1 MYDIQLF
8 GRLEVRTRGVRLSGR
23 DFGGTK
29 PRHIL
34 ALLALRGPLGKGEL
48 TELLW
53 DGRPPANHKA
63 TVESY
68 VSVLRHR
75 LDPDGKAR
83 DSAISTRS
91 GGGYALVADRVR
103 VDVARFDELVAAA
116 TGRSA
121 AGALRPLTAAAELA
135 GRPLLEEEAGSE
147 WAGTARAHY
156 RGRLVGALL
165 EAGGHTLAAA
175 DPTRALALA
184 ERAVGLDPLAER
196 GWAIAM
202 AAHRALGDRVAALR
216 AYDRCRRQLADG
228 LGVEPCGET
237 RALFLDLLREDG
249 AGTALDDA
257 IAAVL
262 AAAGAPHAPGTAT
275 GLLRR
280 ATDFA
285 TRAPLIRSAGK

>member
-48 TELLW
+48 IELLW

-75 LDPDGKAR
+75 LDPDGRAR
-83 DSAISTRS
+83 DSAINTRS
-91 GGGYALVADRVR
+91 GGGYALVTDRVR

-165 EAGGHTLAAA
+165 EAGGHALAADA
-175 DPTRALALA
+175 ARALAVA
-184 ERAVGLDPLAER
+184 ERAVALDPMAER
-196 GWAIAM
+196 GWVIAM
-202 AAHRALGDRVAALR
+202 AAHRALGDRVQALR

-228 LGVEPCGET
+228 LGVEPSAET

-257 IAAVL
+257 IAALL

-285 TRAPLIRSAGK
+285 TRAPLIGSAGK

>member
-1 MYDIQLF
+1 MYDIRLF
-8 GRLEVRTRGVRLSGR
+8 GRLEVRTRGVRLTGR

-34 ALLALRGPLGKGEL
+34 ALLALRGPLAKSEL

-53 DGRPPANHKA
+53 EGRPPANHRA

-75 LDPDGKAR
+75 LDPQGSAR
-83 DSAISTRS
+83 DSAVATRT

-116 TGRSA
+116 TGRTA
-121 AGALRPLTAAAELA
+121 GGALRPLTAAAHLA
-135 GRPLLEEEAGSE
+135 ERPLLEEEVRTD
-147 WAGTARAHY
+147 WAVTAREHY
-156 RGRLVGALL
+156 RERLIGTLL
-165 EAGGHTLAAA
+165 NAGGH
-175 DPTRALALA
+175 ALTGGDAQSAVVLA

-216 AYDRCRRQLADG
+216 AYDRCRRNLAEG
-228 LGVEPCGET
+228 LGVEPAAET

-257 IAAVL
+257 VSAVL
-262 AAAGAPHAPGTAT
+262 AAARTPHLPGDAAA
-275 GLLRR
+275 LLRR
-280 ATDFA
+280 AADLA
-285 TRAPLIRSAGK
+285 I

>member
-23 DFGGTK
+23 DFGGIK

-34 ALLALRGPLGKGEL
+34 ALLALRGPLAKAEL

-75 LDPDGKAR
+75 LDPAASAR
-83 DSAISTRS
+83 TSAITTRS
-91 GGGYALVADRVR
+91 GGGYALSGDRVR

-116 TGRSA
+116 AGRSA
-121 AGALRPLTAAAELA
+121 SGALRPLTAAAHLA
-135 GRPLLEEEAGSE
+135 GRPLLEEEGRSV
-147 WAGTARAHY
+147 WAVAAREQYKARLIGT
-156 RGRLVGALL
+156 LL
-165 EAGGHTLAAA
+165 DAGGHAMAGGHAAS
-175 DPTRALALA
+175 ALGLA
-184 ERAVGLDPLAER
+184 ERAVGLDPMAER
-196 GWAIAM
+196 GWAITM

-216 AYDRCRRQLADG
+216 AYDRCRRHLAEG
-228 LGVEPCGET
+228 LGVEPSAET

-249 AGTALDDA
+249 AGTAVDDA
-257 IAAVL
+257 VSAVL
-262 AAAGAPHAPGTAT
+262 AAARAPHVPGGAAA
-275 GLLRR
+275 LLRR
-280 ATDFA
+280 AA
-285 TRAPLIRSAGK
+285 ELAS